1 MTVGHGWAALARLVS
16 SRLKVRYSRNKEPPG
31 ERDTCVMELAE
42 LEQLCATLL
51 ADLDGFVRFFDKG
64 GVDHERGGVCCGL
77 AATGERLTGLKFV
90 WFNGR
95 GIWTYARLHNSGLL
109 RDAAS
114 PRPEKD
120 SMQRY
125 LLNVASGARDFA
137 LTHGRD
143 AAGGFVVEM
152 DESGKP
158 LRPAEPNYVP
168 TSGYGSAFVA
178 EGLTELFR
186 ATGNI
191 ADADLAVQ
199 LLRAF
204 VALMDDPARP
214 GDAGPWPA
222 CYPGMR
228 TLGHHMICISLA
240 RQLHEALSDAY
251 AGRGSEGSGPSQP
264 PPLNALPT
272 AGPLPAVLEELEA
285 LLDRVVAAVLG
296 PFLHPT
302 HGLLSECLAHDYG
315 RAPTQ
320 RRSSISRPADPS
332 PLLPHAPASMCSPD
346 PSPLW
351 PHAPASRLLI
361 SRPDST
367 HTFPP
372 WLHTRPGQAPTTAT
386 RTSATSATPSRRSG
400 WSWRRRSGGG
410 TRRCTRARRRSS
422 GGMSTRRA
430 TTRPAASTAASSWT
444 EVLAAAAVVVVAA
457 AARVRA
463 VAAPRDI

>member
-228 TLGHHMICISLA
+228 TLGHHMICVSLA

-320 RRSSISRPADPS
+320 RRSSISRPADP
-332 PLLPHAPASMCSPD
+332 
-346 PSPLW
+346 
-351 PHAPASRLLI
+351 
-361 SRPDST
+361 RP
-367 HTFPP
+367 
-372 WLHTRPGQAPTTAT
+372 
-386 RTSATSATPSRRSG
+386 
-400 WSWRRRSGGG
+400 
-410 TRRCTRARRRSS
+410 RSS
-422 GGMSTRRA
+422 GARSLDRQIPARSCRMLLPACARRIPA
-430 TTRPAASTAASSWT
+430 RSGRMLLPAAS
-444 EVLAAAAVVVVAA
+444 
-457 AARVRA
+457 
-463 VAAPRDI
+463 